1 MEGGGEPHTRSR
13 QRNASKRMSAL
24 ARQGVPR
31 MCIHVMNGTVSR
43 SMIAAEYANNPVQ
56 PCPLYIARMD
66 MGNAIMA
73 RTTFRILKVSTTL
86 QGDAAKEYGVVPST
100 VHWSNYAR
108 GSSPCQMAQGSIS

>member
-1 MEGGGEPHTRSR
+1 
-13 QRNASKRMSAL
+13 
-24 ARQGVPR
+24 
-31 MCIHVMNGTVSR
+31 
-43 SMIAAEYANNPVQ
+43 
-56 PCPLYIARMD
+56 
-66 MGNAIMA
+66 MA